1 MIRRPPRA
9 TRTDTR
15 FPYTTLFR
23 SRLGRGVP
31 AGAGSVG
38 AGPRPG
44 RAARAVRNRR
54 AGCVCA
60 PPLAALPGRAG
71 RPGDVLHPVV
81 VLAQATPALR
91 GGRPVRAAVRGV
103 PVRGGIRAPAGHADR
118 LSRLRLAPAGAGAE
132 PAVYSDR
139 PGPAWDVQPHGLG
152 KGT

>member
-1 MIRRPPRA
+1 MIRRPPRS
-9 TRTDTR
+9 TRTDTL
-15 FPYTTLFR
+15 FPYPTLFR
-23 SRLGRGVP
+23 S

-44 RAARAVRNRR
+44 RAALGVRNRR

-91 GGRPVRAAVRGV
+91 SGGPVRAAVRGV

-118 LSRLRLAPAGAGAE
+118 LSRLRLAHDGAGAE
-132 PAVYSDR
+132 PAVDRDR
-139 PGPAWDVQPHGLG
+139 PGLAVDVTPRADEIGRAHV
-152 KGT
+152 

>member
-38 AGPRPG
+38 AGPQPG

-60 PPLAALPGRAG
+60 PPLAALPRRAG

-81 VLAQATPALR
+81 VLAQATPAPR
-91 GGRPVRAAVRGV
+91 SGGPCRSAVRGV
-103 PVRGGIRAPAGHADR
+103 PGRGGIRAPAGHSEL
-118 LSRLRLAPAGAGAE
+118 LSRLWPSNTVADADT
-132 PAVYSDR
+132 AV
-139 PGPAWDVQPHGLG
+139 GPARP
-152 KGT
+152 